1 MVRRTILI
9 PLLLIFLLPMQS
21 LAADIRASLDRSTI
35 TEGETVS
42 LTLIS
47 QGSVD
52 DDPDFTVLEKDFE
65 VLGQSQQSSY
75 QFINGKGQ
83 SSKQWVLK
91 LRPRHAGVIKIPS
104 IAFGKDT
111 SPSLRLK
118 VTEAVYDQETTANKD
133 FMLKV
138 TTDTVQAYVKA
149 QIIVTVQLLYSRN
162 FNNGNLSDL
171 KIKGGGNVK
180 TQALG
185 EPVRYEKT
193 INGTPYSV
201 YEIRYALFPEQPG
214 QLFIEPMR
222 FEAEVGPGYS
232 SLFDPLN
239 RQATKQV
246 RLESEARQI
255 KIRPTPQDWGDAP
268 WLPATDLKLSE
279 SWSEPDQ
286 LAVGEPVTRTINLQV
301 VGQPASRL
309 PELGNETPAGL
320 KAYPD
325 QATLEDKM
333 SNDGIT
339 GHRQEQIAYI
349 PEQGGEVVFP
359 AITLSWWN
367 TDTHSKEIAELPAR
381 RFLIAGTATAP
392 KTPKVAETGMDDSV
406 EPQSDTNASNND
418 DQASTVPLKWIGIS
432 LLLGLGWLLTIIY
445 FWRRRSPEI
454 KTDVSTQPEHRKKGD
469 SHLHDLK
476 KACQGQDRHQFR
488 LHIINWSRKQ
498 WPHEDITG
506 LEDIGILAGEP
517 LQSLLHQIDAQYARN
532 GIQSWPC
539 DEIMAA
545 IQQQQALLSQ
555 AQKEKEALMPLYP

>member
-1 MVRRTILI
+1 
-9 PLLLIFLLPMQS
+9 MQS

-42 LTLIS
+42 LILVS

-52 DDPDFTVLEKDFE
+52 DDPDFSVLEKDFE

-83 SSKQWVLK
+83 SSKQWVLT
-91 LRPRHAGVIKIPS
+91 LRPRHDGVIKIPS
-104 IAFGKDT
+104 IAFGKDS
-111 SPSLRLK
+111 SPALRLK
-118 VTEAVYDQETTANKD
+118 VTKAVYDQKATADQD
-133 FMLKV
+133 FMLHV
-138 TTDTVQAYVKA
+138 TANREQAYVQA
-149 QIIVTVQLLYSRN
+149 QIIVTLQLLYSRN

-171 KIKGGGNVK
+171 NIKGGGRVK

-214 QLFIEPMR
+214 QLIIEPMR

-239 RQATKQV
+239 RQTTKRV
-246 RLESEARQI
+246 RLESESQQI
-255 KIRPTPQDWGDAP
+255 DIRPRPQDWGNTP
-268 WLPATDLKLSE
+268 WLPATGLKLSE

-309 PELGNETPAGL
+309 PELVNETPKGL

-325 QATLEDKM
+325 QATLEDKIDG
-333 SNDGIT
+333 DGIT

-367 TDTHSKEIAELPAR
+367 TQTHSKEIAELPAR
-381 RFLIAGTATAP
+381 RFLIAGTAAAP
-392 KTPKVAETGMDDSV
+392 KTPRAAETSEDESV
-406 EPQSDTNASNND
+406 EPQSAEKAIND
-418 DQASTVPLKWIGIS
+418 DNDQASTLPLKWIGIS
-432 LLLGLGWLLTIIY
+432 LLLGLGWLLTLVY
-445 FWRRRSPEI
+445 FWRHRKPRQETQTPAQSQATGPNPGHLYDI
-454 KTDVSTQPEHRKKGD
+454 KT
-469 SHLHDLK
+469 
-476 KACQGQDRHQFR
+476 ACQKQDRHQFR
-488 LHIINWSRKQ
+488 LYILNWARAL
-498 WPHEDITG
+498 WPDEEIKG
-506 LEDIGILAGEP
+506 LEDIGVLAGKP
-517 LQSLLHQIDAQYARN
+517 LQPLLSQIDAHYGRQ
-532 GIQSWPC
+532 GSQEWPC

-545 IQQQQALLSQ
+545 IQQQQASSSQ
-555 AQKEKEALMPLYP
+555 AQDEKDALMPLYP